1 MDVVTRRFVT
11 YGIRAGSTR
20 DLGFTTGSVDKMVL
34 IVLLLIELF
43 VCVQVIMVRGRRGGR
58 QRGARGGG
66 ATPPA
71 ASTPEGSNPQ
81 GGEQALGQEQI
92 AVADVVGMMRSFQRM
107 SEALISRLDRDE
119 ARAPAPA
126 EVPPRAPAVTGSI
139 HRELEKVKFPEFF
152 GAPDGEAAEAWL
164 ENMAMCFALRD
175 YTSNMKVRMA
185 VFQLKG
191 SALLWWK
198 TLLPQLNM
206 AVEDVSWELFEER
219 FRERYL
225 SEEFIERQLNE
236 FNALRQGGRTVPEYE
251 ARFMELLRYAPHLN
265 TEKLKVNRFVFGLN
279 DSLRAKV
286 RILMPQTLHD
296 AVQKALIAEEELI
309 SGGQTRTPARPAGQG
324 SSGTPQQQTPARRTT
339 GYRGFQ
345 RGSTFTTP
353 RRPPPQQRTPYRGP
367 QQQQQRRP
375 QQQFRPVQQNRP
387 GFQAGGPSS
396 STSGTRTTGP
406 KKGCW
411 TCGEPHYQRD
421 CPMERARASGS
432 AGPAT
437 VGDMGK
443 AHRIHAAV
451 NNRQAEHQSTVLE
464 TTGTVSD
471 QTLSMF

>member
-1 MDVVTRRFVT
+1 MSALCTSAYGCIVVVLVEAFSLLVLNFVVESCCCRVASYSSSMLLLLHARTHQNKKKKNFAPVTRMVVVTRRFVT

-20 DLGFTTGSVDKMVL
+20 DLGFTTGSVDMMVL
-34 IVLLLIELF
+34 IILLLIELF
-43 VCVQVIMVRGRRGGR
+43 ACVQVIMVRGRRGGR
-58 QRGARGGG
+58 RRGARGGG

-81 GGEQALGQEQI
+81 GGEQVLGQEQI

-152 GAPDGEAAEAWL
+152 GAPDGAAAEAWL

-279 DSLRAKV
+279 GSLRAKV

-309 SGGQTRTPARPAGQG
+309 SGGQTRTPSRPSRAGFIWYTAAADTSETYAG
-324 SSGTPQQQTPARRTT
+324 ISWFPEGIHVHYASTTAASAADTLPRTT
-339 GYRGFQ
+339 
-345 RGSTFTTP
+345 
-353 RRPPPQQRTPYRGP
+353 
-367 QQQQQRRP
+367 
-375 QQQFRPVQQNRP
+375 
-387 GFQAGGPSS
+387 A
-396 STSGTRTTGP
+396 
-406 KKGCW
+406 
-411 TCGEPHYQRD
+411 
-421 CPMERARASGS
+421 AAAAS
-432 AGPAT
+432 PA
-437 VGDMGK
+437 
-443 AHRIHAAV
+443 AAV
-451 NNRQAEHQSTVLE
+451 
-464 TTGTVSD
+464 
-471 QTLSMF
+471 